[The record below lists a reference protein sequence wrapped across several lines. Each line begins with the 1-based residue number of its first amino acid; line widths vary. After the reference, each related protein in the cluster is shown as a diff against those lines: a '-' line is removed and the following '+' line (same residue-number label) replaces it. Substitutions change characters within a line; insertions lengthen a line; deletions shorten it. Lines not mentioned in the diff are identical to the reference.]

1 MAALADNFHG
11 WRPIDVALPGNVIE
25 AAAVTGADEYYRGAI
40 ATTAVAGGVQIK
52 VTNAVTTDI
61 PFGIV
66 MKRTTA
72 ASAQFPLI
80 PCFMGIAWFTGV
92 AAIATAT
99 GLLVL
104 YVTSAS
110 DNPADLTVTAA
121 GNSAAFGRIIAIE
134 VTAVSG
140 YVDQRQKYI
149 PAETA

>member
-1 MAALADNFHG
+1 MAALSDNFHG
-11 WRPIDVALPGNVIE
+11 WRPIEATPGSIIE
-25 AAAVTGADEYYRGAI
+25 AAAITTADEYYRGAI
-40 ATTAVAGGVQIK
+40 ATTAVGAGVQIK

-80 PCFMGIAWFTGV
+80 PCYLGIVWFTGV

-99 GLLVL
+99 GLALL
-104 YVTSAS
+104 YAAANS
-110 DNPADLTVTAA
+110 DNPADLTATAA
-121 GNSAAFGRIIAIE
+121 GNTSAFGRIIAID

-140 YVDQRQKYI
+140 YVDQRQKAVV
-149 PAETA
+149 AETA